1 VKQKISNERGIY
13 MPCTPGYVMQGKAI
27 AALWSELK
35 DAALCASLLISH
47 LLVLESSIYTMAM
60 CDERR
65 LSRA

>member
-1 VKQKISNERGIY
+1 
-13 MPCTPGYVMQGKAI
+13 MQGKAI